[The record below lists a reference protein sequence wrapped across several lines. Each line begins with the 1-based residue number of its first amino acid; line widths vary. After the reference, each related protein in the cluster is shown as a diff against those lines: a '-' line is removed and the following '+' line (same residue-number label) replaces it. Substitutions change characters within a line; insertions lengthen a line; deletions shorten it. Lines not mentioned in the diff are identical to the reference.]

1 MDNPDAAAP
10 ETYTKKDQEKAS
22 NNGKTAGLTIAVSDS
37 TPPLLQN

>member
-1 MDNPDAAAP
+1 MDDPDAAAQK
-10 ETYTKKDQEKAS
+10 TYTKKDQEKAF